1 MLYHCRLRPFARQFL
16 EKVSKLYEMHVFTMG
31 TKEYAA
37 NIVKFLDPG
46 KNLFCDRI
54 ITRYEFFDPRSK
66 ALRLK

>member
-1 MLYHCRLRPFARQFL
+1 MFYHCRLRPFARQFL
-16 EKVSKLYEMHVFTMG
+16 EKVSQLYEMHVFTMG

-37 NIVKFLDPG
+37 QITRVLDPER
-46 KNLFCDRI
+46 KLFCDRI